1 MLGDIRQAKNVYIVT
16 GYTDMRKGIRSFV
29 PYVMQNFKM
38 DPYESGLFLF
48 CGKKC
53 DRLKALLW
61 EPDGFVLLYEACA
74 ICYQAIGLEPKS
86 HCMFVDSDE
95 EHQRYGG
102 VTPKELYY
110 MYADGRDGGM
120 SKLPLDDAAAFE
132 EWLEQKGPHYEFNG
146 HHPWEILPS
155 YSTEDNGQFC

>member
-16 GYTDMRKGIRSFV
+16 GYTDMRKGIRSLV

-61 EPDGFVLLYEACA
+61 EPDGFVLLYKV
-74 ICYQAIGLEPKS
+74 L
-86 HCMFVDSDE
+86 D
-95 EHQRYGG
+95 
-102 VTPKELYY
+102 VTS
-110 MYADGRDGGM
+110 GRGM
-120 SKLPLDDAAAFE
+120 RKRSR
-132 EWLEQKGPHYEFNG
+132 NG
-146 HHPWEILPS
+146 HGSSSHLSIAILRSSVKLLKLVRQTTPMR
-155 YSTEDNGQFC
+155 YCTESRTHVWR

>member
-16 GYTDMRKGIRSFV
+16 GYTDMRKGIRSLV

-61 EPDGFVLLYEACA
+61 EPDGFVLLYKV
-74 ICYQAIGLEPKS
+74 L
-86 HCMFVDSDE
+86 
-95 EHQRYGG
+95 
-102 VTPKELYY
+102 
-110 MYADGRDGGM
+110 
-120 SKLPLDDAAAFE
+120 
-132 EWLEQKGPHYEFNG
+132 
-146 HHPWEILPS
+146 
-155 YSTEDNGQFC
+155 DNGRYQWPRNEKEVKERTWEQFLSLIHI